1 MDARI
6 RCVAWMAAPLM
17 AGCAAPATIDV
28 SRVARPPESAAELE
42 RRSEAKLALGNN
54 YLAAG
59 EDKLGH
65 FLLEQAAV
73 DSELA
78 WLKARTARLRA
89 LARAGR

>member
-78 WLKARTARLRA
+78 SLKARTARLRA

>member
-1 MDARI
+1 MDARLA
-6 RCVAWMAAPLM
+6 CVAWMAPLM

-28 SRVARPPESAAELE
+28 SRAARPPESAAELA
-42 RRSEAKLALGNN
+42 RRSEAKLALGNR

-59 EDKLGH
+59 EEKLGH

-78 WLKARTARLRA
+78 SLKARTARLRA